1 MHPVDTRLLSGV
13 SGLQSLRKLLKRKT
27 DDDPPQKNPDL
38 NEDNESIHLKKPTR
52 AVDDY
57 GLMVRL

>member
-1 MHPVDTRLLSGV
+1 MTE
-13 SGLQSLRKLLKRKT
+13 K
-27 DDDPPQKNPDL
+27 KNPDL